1 MRATVIGTLAFVR
14 AELVATLRQPRLLL
28 MLVLGP
34 FLVLLVFGMGYQ
46 GDLPALSTV
55 VVGGDSQLTQQVDD
69 FVQEE
74 EPSGIDYRGTT
85 DDRDAALRMLRSGTV
100 DLVVVLPDRALD
112 TIGQNERATIEVH
125 ERSLDPIT
133 SSQIYVAA
141 DSAVA
146 QINDRV
152 LEQVVTETQDR
163 TAEFTDEVDT
173 ARQQLEDIRSRV
185 SDDDLATAQR
195 GAAQLADRLDA
206 VADGLDGGGV
216 AIAQALGLGDRAGE
230 LQQLLRDGA
239 SQLEDLA
246 AIDAPA
252 TLADTADA
260 LDELDSALS
269 ELQSVDP
276 QIAVRPFKADVVSD
290 TPVSMTLDRFYAPGL
305 VALMLQ
311 HVALTFA
318 ALALVRERRRGT
330 TELLAVAPV
339 SLGERL
345 AGKAIA
351 FLLLG
356 GTVAVALTALIVGV
370 FGVPVPTDWGPFLG
384 LIALTLL
391 ASLGYG
397 FLVAAASD
405 TESQAVQFSM
415 LFLLAAIFF
424 TGLFLPLD
432 RMGMPAVVV
441 TWLTPATYAFAG
453 LQRLMLLQQGVRVE
467 LFIGLAL
474 IALATT
480 GLAGTWLSLRQR
492 RTVT

>member
-1 MRATVIGTLAFVR
+1 MRGAVVGTLAFVR

-34 FLVLLVFGMGYQ
+34 FLVLLVFGMGYER
-46 GDLPALSTV
+46 DLPTLSTL
-55 VVGGDSQLTQQVDD
+55 VVGGDSSLTEEVDR

-74 EPSGIDYRGTT
+74 EPAGIDYRGTT
-85 DDRDAALRMLRSGTV
+85 DDRDEALGMLQDGAV
-100 DLVVVLPDRALD
+100 DLVVVLPDQALD
-112 TIGQNERATIEVH
+112 TLGQSERAVIEVH

-133 SSQIYVAA
+133 SSQIFVAA

-152 LEQVVTETQDR
+152 LQEVVASTQDR
-163 TAEFTDEVDT
+163 TAEFTDDVQA

-185 SDDDLATAQR
+185 SDDDLAQAQR
-195 GAAQLADRLDA
+195 GAGQLAERLER
-206 VADGLDGGGV
+206 VADALGNGV
-216 AIAQALGLGDRAGE
+216 SLAQSLGLGGRVDDLE
-230 LQQLLRDGA
+230 QLLRDGA
-239 SQLEDLA
+239 QQLEDIA
-246 AIDAPA
+246 SIDAPA
-252 TLADTADA
+252 TLDETAQALAELDDA
-260 LDELDSALS
+260 LG
-269 ELQSVDP
+269 ELQSVDSEVV
-276 QIAVRPFKADVVSD
+276 VRPFEADVISA
-290 TPVSMTLDRFYAPGL
+290 TPVDMTLDRFYAPGL

-356 GTVAVALTALIVGV
+356 GVIAAALVALIVSV
-370 FGVPVPTDWGPFLG
+370 FGVPLPADWGPFLG
-384 LIALTLL
+384 LVGLTLL

-397 FLVAAASD
+397 FLVAAASE

-415 LFLLAAIFF
+415 LFLLTAIFF
-424 TGLFLPLD
+424 SGLFLPLD
-432 RMGMPAVVV
+432 RIGMPAEVV
-441 TWLTPATYAFAG
+441 TWLMPATYAFTG
-453 LQRLMLLQQGVRVE
+453 LQQLMLLQQTAPAE
-467 LFIGLAL
+467 LFIGLGL

-480 GLAGTWLSLRQR
+480 GLAATWLSR
-492 RTVT
+492 RTRRIA

>member
-1 MRATVIGTLAFVR
+1 MRGAIVATLAFVR

-34 FLVLLVFGMGYQ
+34 FLVLLVFGLGYER
-46 GDLPALSTV
+46 DLPELSTV
-55 VVGGDSQLTQQVDD
+55 VVGADSDLTDQVDE
-69 FVQEE
+69 FVRTE

-85 DDRDAALRMLRSGTV
+85 DDREAALAMLRSGTV

-152 LEQVVTETQDR
+152 LEQVVTSTQDR
-163 TAEFTDEVDT
+163 TAEFTDDVAT

-195 GAAQLADRLDA
+195 GAAQLAERLDR
-206 VADGLDGGGV
+206 VADALEGGMSLT
-216 AIAQALGLGDRAGE
+216 QSLGLGDRAGN

-239 SQLEDLA
+239 DQLEDLA
-246 AIDAPA
+246 AIDAPR

-260 LDELDSALS
+260 LDQLDGALG
-269 ELQSVDP
+269 ELQSVDAAV
-276 QIAVRPFKADVVSD
+276 AVRPFKPDVISE
-290 TPVSMTLDRFYAPGL
+290 TPVAMTLDRFYAPGL

-330 TELLAVAPV
+330 TELLAVAPI

-345 AGKAIA
+345 AGKALA

-356 GTVAVALTALIVGV
+356 GTVAAALTALIVGV
-370 FGVPVPTDWGPFLG
+370 FGVPAPAAWVPFLG
-384 LIALTLL
+384 LVALSLL

-397 FLVAAASD
+397 FLVAAAAD

-415 LFLLAAIFF
+415 LFLLTAIFF
-424 TGLFLPLD
+424 SGLFLPLD
-432 RMGMPAVVV
+432 RIGMPAEVV
-441 TWLTPATYAFAG
+441 TWLMPATYAFSG
-453 LQRLMLLQQGVRVE
+453 LQRLMLLQQGVRAE

-474 IALATT
+474 IALVTT
-480 GLAGTWLSLRQR
+480 GLAATWLSLRQR
-492 RTVT
+492 RIA

>member
-1 MRATVIGTLAFVR
+1 MRGAVVGTLAFVR

-34 FLVLLVFGMGYQ
+34 FLVLLVFGMGYERE
-46 GDLPALSTV
+46 LPTLSTV
-55 VVGGDSQLTQQVDD
+55 VVGGDTQLTEEVDRFIQD
-69 FVQEE
+69 E
-74 EPSGIDYRGTT
+74 EPSGIAYRGTT
-85 DDRDAALRMLRSGTV
+85 GDREGALRMLRSGTV

-112 TIGQNERATIEVH
+112 TLGENERAVIEVH

-133 SSQIYVAA
+133 ASQIFVAA

-152 LEQVVTETQDR
+152 LEEVVSGTQDR
-163 TAEFTDEVDT
+163 TAAFTDDVQA
-173 ARQQLEDIRSRV
+173 ARGQLQEIRQRV
-185 SDDDLATAQR
+185 SNDDLATAQR
-195 GAAQLADRLDA
+195 GAADVAERLER
-206 VADGLDGGGV
+206 VADALGDGVSV
-216 AIAQALGLGDRAGE
+216 AQSLGLGGRVGDLE
-230 LQQLLRDGA
+230 QLLRDGA
-239 SQLEDLA
+239 EQLDDLA
-246 AIDAPA
+246 SIDAPA
-252 TLADTADA
+252 TLDDTAEA
-260 LDELDSALS
+260 LAELDTALT
-269 ELQSVDP
+269 ELQSVESDVV
-276 QIAVRPFKADVVSD
+276 VRPFEADVVSE
-290 TPVSMTLDRFYAPGL
+290 TPVDMTLDRFYAPGL

-330 TELLAVAPV
+330 TELLEVAPV

-356 GTVAVALTALIVGV
+356 GVIAAGLVALIVGV
-370 FGVPVPTDWGPFLG
+370 FGVPVPADWGPFLG

-415 LFLLAAIFF
+415 LFLLTAIFF
-424 TGLFLPLD
+424 SGLFLPLD
-432 RMGMPAVVV
+432 RIGMPAEVV
-441 TWLTPATYAFAG
+441 TWLMPATYAFTG
-453 LQRLMLLQQGVRVE
+453 LQELMLLQQPAPAE
-467 LFIGLAL
+467 LFLGLGL
-474 IALATT
+474 IAVATT
-480 GLAGTWLSLRQR
+480 GLAATWLSLRLR
-492 RTVT
+492 RAT

>member
-1 MRATVIGTLAFVR
+1 MRAAVVGTLAFVR
-14 AELVATLRQPRLLL
+14 AELVGTLRQPRLLL
-28 MLVLGP
+28 TLVLGP
-34 FLVLLVFGMGYQ
+34 FLVLLVFGMGYER
-46 GDLPALSTV
+46 DLPTLSTV
-55 VVGGDSQLTQQVDD
+55 VVGGDSDLTAQVDE

-74 EPSGIDYRGTT
+74 EPAGIDYRGTS
-85 DDRDAALRMLRSGTV
+85 DDREAALALLRSGTV

-112 TIGQNERATIEVH
+112 TLGQNERAVIEVH

-133 SSQIYVAA
+133 SSQIFVAA

-152 LEQVVTETQDR
+152 LEEVVATTQEQ
-163 TAEFTDEVDT
+163 TAGFTDDVDA
-173 ARQQLEDIRSRV
+173 ARQQLDRVRDTV

-195 GAAQLADRLDA
+195 GAARLADRLEA
-206 VADGLDGGGV
+206 VADTLGNGTS
-216 AIAQALGLGDRAGE
+216 IATALGLGERVGDLE
-230 LQQLLRDGA
+230 ELLRDSA
-239 SQLEDLA
+239 RQLTDLA

-252 TLADTADA
+252 TLDRTADA
-260 LDELDSALS
+260 LAELDEALTD
-269 ELQSVDP
+269 LQSVESDVV
-276 QIAVRPFKADVVSD
+276 VRPFEADVVSQ
-290 TPVSMTLDRFYAPGL
+290 TPVDVTLDRFYAPGL

-356 GTVAVALTALIVGV
+356 MATAAALTALVVGV
-370 FGVPVPTDWGPFLG
+370 FGVPLPTSWGPFVG
-384 LIALTLL
+384 LVALTLL

-397 FLVAAASD
+397 FVVAAASE
-405 TESQAVQFSM
+405 TESQAVQYSM

-424 TGLFLPLD
+424 SGLFLPLD
-432 RMGMPAVVV
+432 RIGMPAEVVS
-441 TWLTPATYAFAG
+441 WLMPATYAFTG
-453 LQRLMLLQQGVRVE
+453 LQELMLLQQSAPPE
-467 LFIGLAL
+467 LFAGLGA
-474 IALATT
+474 IAVVTT
-480 GLAGTWLSLRQR
+480 AIAATWLTLRNR
-492 RTVT
+492 RIA